1 MKFSIISYIS
11 IRAIARR
18 FRKEESIEN
27 PRVMV
32 RFPKTLHA
40 KAKAAR
46 IDGCKQDRYYA
57 DSVSISL
64 KRSRGHGGGNPYL
77 GSARS
82 NQSCS
87 RATNCR
93 LLIHIGIDFSPTI
106 ICIALHLSTMIGRKR
121 KIFWVVETDYNTRR
135 RPSPY
140 FPGIRTCSFW
150 WLAPSRIAGKGRIM
164 RPSISVCRKV

>member
-93 LLIHIGIDFSPTI
+93 LLMHWFLTHNNNLHCSSPFHHDREETKDLLSCRDRLQHTKTSIPIFSRDQDMLI
-106 ICIALHLSTMIGRKR
+106 LMIGTFKNCGKR
-121 KIFWVVETDYNTRR
+121 KNYA
-135 RPSPY
+135 SQY
-140 FPGIRTCSFW
+140 
-150 WLAPSRIAGKGRIM
+150 
-164 RPSISVCRKV
+164 